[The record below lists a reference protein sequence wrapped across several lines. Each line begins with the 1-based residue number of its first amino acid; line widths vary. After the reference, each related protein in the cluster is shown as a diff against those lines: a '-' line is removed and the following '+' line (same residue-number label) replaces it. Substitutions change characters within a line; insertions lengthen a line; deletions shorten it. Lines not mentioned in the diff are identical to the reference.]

1 MREVRG
7 RVSPRPVTPDL
18 PTRESKARSGSAMVS
33 RMLRTLLLIGGL
45 TGALAASGHAGTIG
59 VKLGLASGKLAVTA
73 PATSLKAGATVS
85 LKVRVA
91 DARGTGAGWTLR
103 FAHGRGL
110 TVTGIT
116 ARCGARST
124 CTLPA
129 AAAKPSG
136 KTAFRAAKATGM
148 GLVDLV
154 VTVRAANATTVAF
167 AVS

>member
-1 MREVRG
+1 VRG
-7 RVSPRPVTPDL
+7 HASPGPVTPDL
-18 PTRESKARSGSAMVS
+18 RTRESSIRPGSPMVS
-33 RMLRTLLLIGGL
+33 RMLRTLFLIGGL

-59 VKLGLASGKLAVTA
+59 LKLGLAQGKLAVTA
-73 PATSLKAGATVS
+73 PATSLKAGATMS

-103 FAHGRGL
+103 FAHGKGL
-110 TVTGIT
+110 TVTAIT
-116 ARCGARST
+116 ARCGSRST

-136 KTAFRAAKATGM
+136 KTVFRAAKATGM
-148 GLVDLV
+148 GLIDLV
-154 VTVRAANATTVAF
+154 VTVRATAATTVGF